1 MRPKTNEKGV
11 ALILTMILLLV
22 LSVMAVSLMFVA
34 RTETWST
41 MNYRMMSQARYSA
54 ESGINVAANYLMYS
68 YVAPGAANDPLAS
81 YDTTKSPVMLT
92 GTQTPVVLAV
102 SGSKAPNGNT
112 YPASAVASGFQG
124 AVPGSLPLTTRP

>member
-68 YVAPGAANDPLAS
+68 YVAPGAANDPLAGHIDS
-81 YDTTKSPVMLT
+81 
-92 GTQTPVVLAV
+92 
-102 SGSKAPNGNT
+102 
-112 YPASAVASGFQG
+112 FE
-124 AVPGSLPLTTRP
+124 PGSEALGSLLPPDR